1 MLDKRA
7 LLSNFAH
14 NGLATRAQVRRHSS
28 RLNLRFAETRGLML
42 LWPRDIAA
50 CALVILTS
58 FVLIAAR
65 QQPPVPASDLRGFTL
80 ESSKTEQDWEKR
92 FREIPDAQRVHANM
106 LRLAAH
112 PHNVGSEYQRENAEW
127 LVAQY
132 KEWGWD
138 AHIERFDV
146 LYPTPK
152 LRIVELVAPTK
163 FVAKLDEPPL
173 PGDPY
178 TKEKSTQLPGYNI
191 YSADGDV
198 TAPLVY
204 VNYGMPADYEQLER
218 SGISVSGAI
227 AIARY
232 GGGWRGLKPKLAAE
246 HGAVGCIIYS
256 DPADDGYV
264 QGDVLP
270 KGSMR
275 PPEGI
280 QRGSV
285 ADMTLYSGD
294 PLTPGIGS
302 VPGAKRLKISEAQTI
317 MKIPVLPI
325 GYGDAQ
331 PLLAA
336 LGGPVV
342 PAAWR
347 GGLPFTYHFGP
358 GPAKVHLKLEFNW
371 NQKPV
376 LDVIATMK
384 GSEEPDVWIIR
395 GNHYDGW
402 VNGAEDPI
410 SGQSALLEEAR
421 AFGELAKQGWHPKR
435 TLVYTAWDGEEPGL
449 LGSTEWVETHAEE
462 LNQHAALYVNSDEN
476 GRGFLGAGGSHE
488 LEQLVNDVAKE
499 ITDPETKVPV
509 WQRQRAE
516 MLIHGGRRSGTPNR
530 DLLKRDTLPIGAIGS
545 GSDFAP
551 FLDHLGIASLDI
563 GFGGED
569 RGGTY
574 HSAYDTPWYTDH
586 FGDKDEIYGPIMAQT
601 AGTLVM
607 RAADADILPYD
618 FAIMATT
625 LKTYDGEL
633 KALVK
638 SLQTDAQTRKQNLD
652 MQLYSLTDDPHQSL
666 HTPPSLVAP
675 PAMDFSALDSS
686 IAALEKAS
694 AHFGQAQ
701 AAMVALSPE
710 KRKAINAELT
720 MTDRK
725 LLSDQGLPRR
735 PWVRNLIYAPGTY
748 AGYGVKTIP
757 GVREALEQGRYPE
770 AKEQLAVVAKA
781 INDEASYI
789 EQIAKGAE

>member
-1 MLDKRA
+1 LLSKRA
-7 LLSNFAH
+7 FLRNLTH
-14 NGLATRAQVRRHSS
+14 KGLPTRGPVRRSS
-28 RLNLRFAETRGLML
+28 FIPN
-42 LWPRDIAA
+42 LWPSKTRCLLRWREIAS
-50 CALVILTS
+50 CAVLIS
-58 FVLIAAR
+58 ASSMLIAAR
-65 QQPPVPASDLRGFTL
+65 QETIASTSDLRGFTL

-92 FREIPDAQRVHANM
+92 FREIPDAQRIHSNM
-106 LRLAAH
+106 MRLAAH
-112 PHNVGSEYQRENAEW
+112 PHNMGSKYQRENAEW
-127 LVAQY
+127 LVARY

-146 LYPTPK
+146 LYPTP
-152 LRIVELVAPTK
+152 RTRVVELVAPTK
-163 FVAKLDEPPL
+163 FAAKLEEPPL

-178 TKEKSTQLPGYNI
+178 TRERTTQLPGYNI
-191 YSADGDV
+191 YSPDGDV

-204 VNYGMPADYEQLER
+204 VNYGMSADYEQLER
-218 SGISVSGAI
+218 NGISVRGAI

-232 GGGWRGLKPKLAAE
+232 GAGWRGLKPKLAAE

-275 PPEGI
+275 PSEGI

-294 PLTPGIGS
+294 PLTPGFGS
-302 VPGAKRLKISEAQTI
+302 VPGTKRLKISDATTI

-331 PLLAA
+331 PLLSA
-336 LGGPVV
+336 LGGAVA
-342 PAAWR
+342 PAGWR
-347 GGLPFTYHFGP
+347 GGLPLTYHFGP

-371 NQKPV
+371 DQKSA

-395 GNHYDGW
+395 GNHFDGW

-421 AFGELAKQGWHPKR
+421 AFGELAKQGWRPKR
-435 TLVYTAWDGEEPGL
+435 TLIYTAWDGEEPGL
-449 LGSTEWVETHAEE
+449 LGSTEWVETHADE

-476 GRGFLGAGGSHE
+476 GRGFLNAGGSHE

-499 ITDPETKVPV
+499 ITDPETKVSV

-516 MLIHGGRRSGTPNR
+516 MLMNGGKRSGPPNQ
-530 DLLKRDTLPIGAIGS
+530 DLLKRDTLPLGAIGS

-569 RGGTY
+569 HGGTY

-586 FGDKDEIYGPIMAQT
+586 FGDKDEVYGPIMAQT
-601 AGTLVM
+601 AGIVVM

-618 FAIMATT
+618 FSVMATT
-625 LKTYDGEL
+625 LKSYDSEL

-638 SLQTDAQTRKQNLD
+638 SLQNEAQTRKQNVD
-652 MQLYSLTDDPHQSL
+652 MQLYRLTDDPRESL
-666 HTPPSLVAP
+666 QAPPSLPSP
-675 PAMDFSALDSS
+675 PAIDFSALDNS
-686 IAALEKAS
+686 IAALTKAA
-694 AHFGQAQ
+694 AHFGQVQSGMAE
-701 AAMVALSPE
+701 LPPD
-710 KRKAINAELT
+710 KRKTINAELT
-720 MTDRK
+720 VTDRR
-725 LLSDQGLPRR
+725 LISEQGLPRR

-748 AGYGVKTIP
+748 SGYGVKTIP
-757 GVREALEQGRYPE
+757 GVREALEQSRYLE
-770 AKEQLAVVAKA
+770 AKEQLSQVAKA
-781 INDEASYI
+781 ISNEAAYI
-789 EQIAKGAE
+789 EQIVKSTE

>member
-1 MLDKRA
+1 M
-7 LLSNFAH
+7 
-14 NGLATRAQVRRHSS
+14 V
-28 RLNLRFAETRGLML
+28 
-42 LWPRDIAA
+42 
-50 CALVILTS
+50 
-58 FVLIAAR
+58 
-65 QQPPVPASDLRGFTL
+65 
-80 ESSKTEQDWEKR
+80 
-92 FREIPDAQRVHANM
+92 
-106 LRLAAH
+106 RLAAH
-112 PHNVGSEYQRENAEW
+112 PHNVGSRYQRENAEW
-127 LVAQY
+127 LLARY

-146 LYPTPK
+146 LYPTPRTR
-152 LRIVELVAPTK
+152 LVELVVPTK

-178 TKEKSTQLPGYNI
+178 TREKSTQLPGYNI
-191 YSADGDV
+191 YSPDGDV

-218 SGISVSGAI
+218 NGISVRGAI

-232 GGGWRGLKPKLAAE
+232 GAGWRGLKPKLAAE

-294 PLTPGIGS
+294 PLTPGFGS
-302 VPGAKRLKISEAQTI
+302 VLGAKRLNISDATTI

-331 PLLAA
+331 PLLSA
-336 LGGPVV
+336 LGGAVV
-342 PAAWR
+342 TAAWR
-347 GGLPFTYHFGP
+347 GGLPLTYHFGP

-371 NQKPV
+371 DQKPV

-395 GNHYDGW
+395 GNHFDGW

-421 AFGELAKQGWHPKR
+421 ALGELAKQGWHPKR
-435 TLVYTAWDGEEPGL
+435 TLIYTAWDGEEPGL
-449 LGSTEWVETHAEE
+449 LGSTEWVETHAEQ

-499 ITDPETKVPV
+499 ITDPETKVSV
-509 WQRQRAE
+509 WQRQRAQ
-516 MLIHGGRRSGTPNR
+516 MLMNGGNRAGSPNH
-530 DLLKRDTLPIGAIGS
+530 DLLKRDTLPLGAIGS

-551 FLDHLGIASLDI
+551 FLDHLGIASLDM

-601 AGTLVM
+601 AGTVVM

-618 FAIMATT
+618 FSVLAAT
-625 LKTYDGEL
+625 LKSYNSEL
-633 KALVK
+633 KALIK
-638 SLQTDAQTRKQNLD
+638 SLQNEAQTRKQNLD
-652 MQLYSLTDDPHQSL
+652 MQLYRLTDDPHESL
-666 HTPPSLVAP
+666 QAPPSLPSP
-675 PAMDFSALDSS
+675 PAIDFTALDNS
-686 IAALEKAS
+686 IAALAKAA
-694 AHFGQAQ
+694 AHFKQVQNEMAT
-701 AAMVALSPE
+701 LPPDT
-710 KRKAINAELT
+710 RKTINAELT
-720 MTDRK
+720 VTDRR
-725 LLSDQGLPRR
+725 LTSEQGLPRR

-757 GVREALEQGRYPE
+757 GVREALEQGRYSE
-770 AKEQLAVVAKA
+770 AKEQLSVVAKA
-781 INDEASYI
+781 ISNEAAYI
-789 EQIAKGAE
+789 EQIAKSAE

>member
-1 MLDKRA
+1 LLSKQA
-7 LLSNFAH
+7 LLRSYLYNLC
-14 NGLATRAQVRRHSS
+14 NGKIAT
-28 RLNLRFAETRGLML
+28 
-42 LWPRDIAA
+42 
-50 CALVILTS
+50 CALLISTS
-58 FVLIAAR
+58 FILIAAR
-65 QQPPVPASDLRGFTL
+65 QQTSPPASELRGFTL
-80 ESSKTEQDWEKR
+80 DSAKTEQDWEKR
-92 FREIPDAQRVHANM
+92 FRDIPDASRVHANM
-106 LRLAAH
+106 VHLAAH

-127 LVAQY
+127 LVARY

-152 LRIVELVAPTK
+152 IRVVELVAPTM

-178 TKEKSTQLPGYNI
+178 TNEKSTQLPGYNI

-218 SGISVSGAI
+218 SGISVNGAI

-232 GGGWRGLKPKLAAE
+232 GAGWRGLKPKLAAE

-264 QGDVLP
+264 QADVLP

-294 PLTPGIGS
+294 PLTPGVGS
-302 VPGAKRLKISEAQTI
+302 VPGAKRLKLSEAETI
-317 MKIPVLPI
+317 MRIPVLPI

-342 PAAWR
+342 PTAWR
-347 GGLPFTYHFGP
+347 GGLPLTYHFGP

-371 NQKPV
+371 DQKPV
-376 LDVIATMK
+376 LDVIATLK
-384 GSEEPDVWIIR
+384 GSEEPDVWIVR

-410 SGQSALLEEAR
+410 SGQAALLEEAR
-421 AFGELAKQGWHPKR
+421 AFGELAKQGWRPKR

-449 LGSTEWVETHAEE
+449 LGSTEWVETHAQE
-462 LNQHAALYVNSDEN
+462 LNEHAALYVNSDEN
-476 GRGFLGAGGSHE
+476 GRGFLSAGGSHE

-499 ITDPETKVPV
+499 IIDPETKVSV

-516 MLIHGGRRSGTPNR
+516 MLIHGGRRGGTPNR

-551 FLDHLGIASLDI
+551 FLDHIGIPSLDI

-618 FAIMATT
+618 FTTMAST
-625 LKTYDGEL
+625 LKSYDGEL

-638 SLQTDAQTRKQNLD
+638 SLQSEAQMRKQNLD
-652 MQLYSLTDDPHQSL
+652 MQLYRLTDDPRQSL
-666 HTPPSLVAP
+666 HTPPLLVAP
-675 PAMDFSALDSS
+675 PAIDFSALENS
-686 IAALEKAS
+686 IAALGKAG
-694 AHFGQAQ
+694 AHFNQAQ
-701 AAMVALSPE
+701 ATIAALPLE
-710 KRKAINAELT
+710 KRRKMNAELT

-725 LLSDQGLPRR
+725 LMSDQGLPRR

-757 GVREALEQGRYPE
+757 GVREAIEQGRYSE
-770 AKEQLAVVAKA
+770 AKEQLAVVTKA
-781 INDEASYI
+781 INNEADYI
-789 EQIAKGAE
+789 EQVTKSAE